1 MRLKNRFVLLN
12 TVAFKALHGRQQLV
26 EFSFRLG
33 GHVRIEHAAALIASD
48 RGIILFEFPERIREP
63 IERESGVVD
72 LPCDFE
78 RLAAHLHF
86 VFVVVFHE
94 VRSSRA

>member
-1 MRLKNRFVLLN
+1 M
-12 TVAFKALHGRQQLV
+12 AFKALHRREQLV

-33 GHVRIEHAAALIASD
+33 GHVGIKHAAAFIASD
-48 RGIILFEFPERIREP
+48 RGIVLLEFPERIREP

-86 VFVVVFHE
+86 VFVVVFLE